1 VVVLPETDTDGAR
14 AVAERIRAGVSRLS
28 FSGIGVDDSV
38 RMTISVG
45 VATFPV
51 QARAGASLIVAA
63 DQAMYVAKRNG
74 KNAVVVAG

>member
-1 VVVLPETDTDGAR
+1 
-14 AVAERIRAGVSRLS
+14 VAERIRSGVSRLS
-28 FSGIGVDDSV
+28 FTGIGVDDSV

-51 QARAGASLIVAA
+51 QAGSGASLIVAA